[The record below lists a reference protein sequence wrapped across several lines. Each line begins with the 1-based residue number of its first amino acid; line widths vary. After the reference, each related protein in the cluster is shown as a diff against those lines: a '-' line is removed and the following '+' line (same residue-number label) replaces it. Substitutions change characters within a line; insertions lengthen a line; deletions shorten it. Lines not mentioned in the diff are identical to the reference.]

1 MILLPLSMRLRTRFI
16 LVIAQSVL
24 AGLLGP
30 ASRCVALDK
39 SAARTIQSNLDQGL
53 ANDAI
58 QRLTEAL
65 SKDPGDAQA
74 HNFLC
79 RVYFEEQRLDN
90 ASHECEQAVRLSSD
104 NSNYHLWLGRIYGE
118 KAGHAGYFE
127 AYGLSKKIR
136 NEFEAAVK
144 LDPRNVD
151 ALVDLAQ
158 FYTEAPSIVGGGTD
172 KAVAIADKLA
182 AGLDTSRGH
191 EMRARIAA
199 QQKNFERAEAEFKA
213 AIAATKSPALAWT
226 ALASFYR
233 KQQRVDDMMHA
244 IREAASTDHERGVA
258 LVYAASQLVR
268 SNREPKL
275 AIHLLQEYL
284 ASPNK
289 SEQAPAFQVRAH
301 LGQLLLQ
308 EGDAPGALREFD
320 AAKAMASDYKV
331 PTRPANKG
339 G

>member
-1 MILLPLSMRLRTRFI
+1 MTLLPRSMRLHTRFI
-16 LVIAQSVL
+16 LVIVQSALV
-24 AGLLGP
+24 GLLGP
-30 ASRCVALDK
+30 ASRCLALDK

-58 QRLTEAL
+58 QRLSEAL
-65 SKDPGDAQA
+65 SKNPGDAQA
-74 HNFLC
+74 HNLLC

-90 ASHECEQAVRLSSD
+90 ANHECEQAVRLSND

-136 NEFEAAVK
+136 NEFETAVK

-151 ALVDLAQ
+151 ALVDLTQ
-158 FYTEAPSIVGGGTD
+158 FYTEAPSIVGGGIE

-182 AGLDTSRGH
+182 DLDTSRAH

-199 QQKNFERAEAEFKA
+199 QQKNFERAESEFMA

-244 IREAASTDHERGVA
+244 IREATSTDHERGVA

-308 EGDAPGALREFD
+308 EGDATGAQREFD
-320 AAKAMASDYKV
+320 AAKAMARDYKV

-339 G
+339 E